1 MQNFQDTIYS
11 VKGTTMQTRTSNIIL
26 ARRSSRRC
34 LAVTSSQMTNLEP
47 EISLVVSENHLV
59 EEAASPLTRS
69 WLPICMC
76 FYKALFSFFWSV
88 SYLSLHRGGETLT
101 TCLDVLRRLS
111 GCCELKK
118 SRETLQFTSSSQYWL
133 ESSLWQLTENPWR
146 VRIGLLDR
154 ACCKQISLL
163 GVHQF
168 PAKVTCR
175 PTSCGNR
182 CHTLA
187 SCQQSLLYKFSVVMK
202 PCAMWTLQVN
212 LWGWLLRMLVLFPS
226 SFRVFEIL
234 PHVFGKMCQ
243 AYSWGCVAAGH
254 NRYGAQEVLTPQVAL
269 VCSVCIL
276 FIS

>member
-1 MQNFQDTIYS
+1 M
-11 VKGTTMQTRTSNIIL
+11 
-26 ARRSSRRC
+26 
-34 LAVTSSQMTNLEP
+34 
-47 EISLVVSENHLV
+47 
-59 EEAASPLTRS
+59 
-69 WLPICMC
+69 
-76 FYKALFSFFWSV
+76 

-187 SCQQSLLYKFSVVMK
+187 SCQQSLLYKFSVIMK

-212 LWGWLLRMLVLFPS
+212 LWGWLLLMLVLFPS
-226 SFRVFEIL
+226 SSRVFEIL

-243 AYSWGCVAAGH
+243 AYSWGCAAAGH
-254 NRYGAQEVLTPQVAL
+254 NRYGSSRGIDSTGSSCLLCVYPLHFLIGFYFFTFWAWCWVLQLSLRSLLYRIVRWMKHF
-269 VCSVCIL
+269 CSNWWSCL
-276 FIS
+276 TCRTELC